1 MFTQEVNYAY
11 ASKASDIKMQY
22 FAKVKGKRGA
32 EEKRQQFLEKYEQI
46 TKMRNEL
53 EKAITRNF
61 RNIEIMH
68 WKNSHKTRH
77 AAWKEK
83 MALAL
88 AEKAEMYHDE
98 HGSSRGDYLST
109 IPLDYVHFHE
119 SYKPPYF
126 DMGGEGLGLIGV
138 ERTRVYAKS
147 CTWRPSSVTTF
158 FLVGK
163 NEAGTYFSHPVPTNC
178 RTVESAVAWIWNY
191 QQDNIIQRQGDI
203 ALIKG
208 RGPKYPKNIPSGH
221 DVKEDGIYHATHPTI
236 PLPGVGKRIIVGRRA
251 AERASNATR
260 D

>member
-53 EKAITRNF
+53 NQAITRNY
-61 RNIEIMH
+61 RELRIMH
-68 WKNSHKTRH
+68 WKNSHKQRH
-77 AAWKEK
+77 WDWQKK

-98 HGSSRGDYLST
+98 HGSSRGEYLST
-109 IPLDYVHFHE
+109 QPLDYVHSHE
-119 SYKPPYF
+119 SHKSPYF
-126 DMGGEGLGLIGV
+126 DMGGEGLGLITV
-138 ERTRVYAKS
+138 QRKRVYANCCS
-147 CTWRPSSVTTF
+147 WGPSMVSTTF
-158 FLVGK
+158 LIGK
-163 NEAGTYFSHPVPTNC
+163 NEAGTYFSHSVPMSC
-178 RTVESAVAWIWNY
+178 DTVKNAVAWIWNY
-191 QQDNIIQRQGDI
+191 QQDNIIQRQCDI

-208 RGPKYPKNIPSGH
+208 KGPKIPKNLPSGH
-221 DVKEDGIYHATHPTI
+221 VVKEDGVYHATHPTI
-236 PLPGVGKRIIVGRRA
+236 PLPGVGERIIVGRRA